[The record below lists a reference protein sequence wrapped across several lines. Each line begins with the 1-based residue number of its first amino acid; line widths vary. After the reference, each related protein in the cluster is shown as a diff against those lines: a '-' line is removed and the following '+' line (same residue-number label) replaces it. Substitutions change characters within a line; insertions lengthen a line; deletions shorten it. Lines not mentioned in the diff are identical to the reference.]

1 LAADRVNLIR
11 EHTDYSG
18 GLVQPVAVDRGV
30 TVRRLE
36 RRPGDEQ
43 AGDEH
48 NLVVEAEAPGC
59 ALVRPFLS
67 SSEATILR
75 SIPKR

>member
-1 LAADRVNLIR
+1 MAVDRVNLIR

-18 GLVQPVAVDRGV
+18 GLVQPIAVDHGM

-59 ALVRPFLS
+59 ALVRLFLS

-75 SIPKR
+75 SIPKQ

>member
-1 LAADRVNLIR
+1 LAPDRVNLIR

-18 GLVQPVAVDRGV
+18 GLVQPVAVDRGM
-30 TVRRLE
+30 TMRRLG

-43 AGDEH
+43 AGDER
-48 NLVVEAEAPGC
+48 GG